1 MNRIARL
8 PRVFVTQPIAA
19 SALDRIKAVA
29 DVSVNLDD
37 SQILPREA
45 LLAGVAW
52 CDFLAPLM
60 HDKIDGSI
68 IAMNP
73 NLRAIASMAITPSD
87 IDIEEA
93 TRRGIVV
100 TTVPPLVT
108 ESTADICFG
117 LMLAVARRIVEG
129 DKLVRRGGFPGGQSN
144 HLIGGGVFGKTLGL
158 VGGGGRIGSAVAR
171 RARGFQMSI
180 LYWSPRRKPDD
191 FERDLG
197 VEFVPLDELL
207 RRSDFVSIHSPLREE
222 TRGQIGARE
231 LSLMKPTAFLINT
244 ARGPIVDEQMLVEAL
259 ERGQIAGA
267 GLDVFEREPAVTPAL
282 LEMRNVVLTPH
293 LGSAVVE
300 TRDALANAVADNL
313 LALIDGRR
321 PPNMYNPE
329 VFDSWVARRAREGG
343 EALRSGDAEAQFGAM
358 RASGP
363 LGRPGG

>member
-1 MNRIARL
+1 MNRIARR
-8 PRVFVTQPIAA
+8 PRIFVTQPIAA

-37 SQILPREA
+37 SRIVPKEA
-45 LLAGVAW
+45 LLAGVAQ
-52 CDFLAPLM
+52 CDFLLPLM
-60 HDKIDGSI
+60 HDKIDRSI
-68 IAMNP
+68 IAANP
-73 NLRAIASMAITPSD
+73 DLQAIASMAVTPSD

-100 TTVPPLVT
+100 TTVPSVVM

-129 DKLVRRGGFPGGQSN
+129 DKLVRRGVFPGGQSN

-171 RARGFQMSI
+171 RARGFQMNI
-180 LYWSPRRKPDD
+180 LYWSPRRKHNL
-191 FERDLG
+191 ERDLG
-197 VEFVPLDELL
+197 VQFVPLDELL
-207 RRSDFVSIHSPLREE
+207 QRSDFVSLHSPLREE

-244 ARGPIVDEQMLVEAL
+244 SRGPIVDELALVEAL
-259 ERGQIAGA
+259 KHGQIAGA

-282 LEMRNVVLTPH
+282 LEMGNVVLTPH

-300 TRDALANAVADNL
+300 TRDALANAVADNIV
-313 LALIDGRR
+313 ALIEGRR
-321 PPNMYNPE
+321 PPNIYNPE
-329 VFDSWVARRAREGG
+329 VLDSFLARRARGEG
-343 EALRSGDAEAQFGAM
+343 EVFRSGNGERSTA
-358 RASGP
+358 R
-363 LGRPGG
+363 